1 MIVDSSAVVAI
12 LRNEPD
18 RDAILR
24 ALVSVPYCAISAP
37 TLLETSM
44 VIAGTGSEAALEDLD
59 QFIVDSSLAVI
70 PFTPEH
76 AALARQAFLI
86 YGKGRHKA
94 GLNFGDCIS
103 YAAAK
108 LAGESLLFKGD
119 DFRLTDV
126 EPAIQTPAASG

>member
-1 MIVDSSAVVAI
+1 MIVDSSALVAI

-18 RDAILR
+18 RDIILR
-24 ALVSVPYCAISAP
+24 ALVSTPYRAMAAP

-44 VIAGTGSEAALEDLD
+44 VIAGAESEAALEDLD

-70 PFTPEH
+70 SFTADH

-94 GLNFGDCIS
+94 GLNFGGCIS
-103 YAAAK
+103 YATAR
-108 LAGESLLFKGD
+108 LANEPLLFKGD
-119 DFRLTDV
+119 DFRQTDIEAV
-126 EPAIQTPAASG
+126 L

>member
-18 RDAILR
+18 RDVILR
-24 ALVSVPYCAISAP
+24 ALVSAPYRAMAAP

-44 VIAGTGSEAALEDLD
+44 VIASAESEAVLEDLD
-59 QFIVDSSLAVI
+59 QLMVDASLTVI

-103 YAAAK
+103 YATAR
-108 LAGESLLFKGD
+108 LASEPLLFKGD
-119 DFRLTDV
+119 DFRLTDI
-126 EPAIQTPAASG
+126 EPAIQTPTASG